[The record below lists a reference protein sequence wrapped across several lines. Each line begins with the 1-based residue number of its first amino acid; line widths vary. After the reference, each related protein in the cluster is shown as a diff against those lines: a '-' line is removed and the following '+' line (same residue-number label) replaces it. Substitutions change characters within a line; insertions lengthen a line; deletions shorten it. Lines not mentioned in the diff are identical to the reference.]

1 MHGGGR
7 AKIQMDTA
15 VKAAGIFSIYR
26 KVLGVRRCINSQIPR
41 AQSPS
46 EKELSVP
53 CKHCV
58 WLVAYARIK
67 ETKERKFLI

>member
-1 MHGGGR
+1 M
-7 AKIQMDTA
+7 KTA
-15 VKAAGIFSIYR
+15 AQQEIYW
-26 KVLGVRRCINSQIPR
+26 KCEGYLTR

>member
-1 MHGGGR
+1 M
-7 AKIQMDTA
+7 KTA
-15 VKAAGIFSIYR
+15 AQQEIYW
-26 KVLGVRRCINSQIPR
+26 KCEGYLTR

-58 WLVAYARIK
+58 WLVAYARINWK
-67 ETKERKFLI
+67 NVKPVFFSFSGESDILRG